1 MAEIR
6 EKMLAADV
14 IVLAS
19 PIYFYTLTAQM
30 ETGDIRKTDAP
41 EQAYQLGK
49 SL

>member
-19 PIYFYTLTAQM
+19 PIYFYTMTAQM
-30 ETGDIRKTDAP
+30 EAGVIRKTDAP
-41 EQAYQLGK
+41 EQAYRVSK

>member
-1 MAEIR
+1 MAETR

-19 PIYFYTLTAQM
+19 PIYFYTMTAQM
-30 ETGDIRKTDAP
+30 EAGDIRKTDVL
-41 EQAYQLGK
+41 EQAYRVGK